1 MTGPKLNEKSFVA
14 GERSGT
20 KATARYVRSSASKA
34 RAVLDLIRGLDVR
47 SADEV
52 LQFTDRHIAR
62 DVRKVLASAVANAV
76 NNDDQDAD
84 ELFVI
89 ACFADEGPT
98 LRRFRPRAR
107 GRATRINKRSCHI
120 TVIVA
125 RMSDDRIA
133 IIQARQ
139 ERAGG
144 TTGRGRPASSSAS
157 RRARVE
163 RSRQQ
168 AAGAEAAIDAI
179 DADEEILDADII
191 DDESTDA
198 VDSETT
204 ESAEA
209 LEADATEDDT
219 TAEAQATEV
228 AEDVDDD
235 NTDSPAASEG
245 SASDELDEADQSAT
259 SRRVRRGRGKVM
271 GQKINPYG
279 FRLGVTT
286 DWKSR
291 WFSER
296 DYKEYLTED
305 WTIRREIMTRLESAA
320 ISRIEVERTRDKLRV
335 DVHTA
340 RPGIVIGRR
349 GAQADELRQLI
360 TKITGN
366 PKIQLNIVEIKNPE
380 LDAALIAQ
388 GVADQL
394 VNRIAFRRAMKRAVQ
409 NAQRAGALGIRV
421 QCSGRL
427 GGAEMSRTEWYREG
441 RVPLHTLRADID
453 YGMREA
459 KTTSG
464 RVGVKVWIYK
474 GDILPYKKLNEDKI
488 AREAAMAVGETSGQG
503 GPRKVVSSGG
513 PRDAVP
519 AAETQPLI
527 READP
532 ELEKLLD
539 EEEAI
544 AKRTAQGEGHET
556 PHFRGED

>member
-1 MTGPKLNEKSFVA
+1 
-14 GERSGT
+14 
-20 KATARYVRSSASKA
+20 
-34 RAVLDLIRGLDVR
+34 
-47 SADEV
+47 
-52 LQFTDRHIAR
+52 
-62 DVRKVLASAVANAV
+62 
-76 NNDDQDAD
+76 
-84 ELFVI
+84 
-89 ACFADEGPT
+89 
-98 LRRFRPRAR
+98 
-107 GRATRINKRSCHI
+107 
-120 TVIVA
+120 
-125 RMSDDRIA
+125 
-133 IIQARQ
+133 
-139 ERAGG
+139 
-144 TTGRGRPASSSAS
+144 
-157 RRARVE
+157 
-163 RSRQQ
+163 
-168 AAGAEAAIDAI
+168 
-179 DADEEILDADII
+179 
-191 DDESTDA
+191 
-198 VDSETT
+198 
-204 ESAEA
+204 
-209 LEADATEDDT
+209 
-219 TAEAQATEV
+219 
-228 AEDVDDD
+228 
-235 NTDSPAASEG
+235 
-245 SASDELDEADQSAT
+245 
-259 SRRVRRGRGKVM
+259 M

-296 DYKEYLTED
+296 EYKQYLTED
-305 WTIRREIMTRLESAA
+305 WTIRQEIMTLLESAA
-320 ISRIEVERTRDKLRV
+320 ISRIEIERTRDKLRV

-349 GAQADELRQLI
+349 GAQADELRQMI

-366 PKIQLNIVEIKNPE
+366 GKIQLNIVEIKNPE

-474 GDILPYKKLNEDKI
+474 GDITPYKMTNDDKI
-488 AREAAMAVGETSGQG
+488 QREAAMAVGETSGPAPL
-503 GPRKVVSSGG
+503 PRKVVSSAG
-513 PRDAVP
+513 PKVETAAP
-519 AAETQPLI
+519 APEAQPLVK
-527 READP
+527 EADP

-544 AKRTAQGEGHET
+544 AKRTAAGETNEG
-556 PHFRGED
+556 PRMRGSD